1 MIKNAYFI
9 LTLKFCENKKQ
20 ARNLIRMIT
29 MKYDGLHDI
38 ASQLE
43 QEFFDEGREVG
54 YDEGKTDLINQL
66 IADGVI
72 IENIE
77 KYLNNSSK

>member
-1 MIKNAYFI
+1 
-9 LTLKFCENKKQ
+9 
-20 ARNLIRMIT
+20 